1 MKRTLSLLVAL
12 ALVFTMVP
20 AVFATD
26 VKDSIDMDELVPGTQ
41 LNPETAEIGQEYT
54 TTWDEH
60 YYIITPAD
68 AGKLQ
73 FTVENGTVAVQNV
86 EVAEDGTYAVEASV
100 EYTVVV
106 TGAGATWS
114 ATYIAPHVHAAATY
128 TDNGDGTH
136 DGICECKEVVV
147 DNEAHA
153 DTDSNGVC
161 DSCSATL
168 ACKHTTVAYTDN
180 GNGTHDGVCSACG
193 ETVVDNEAHADANSD
208 RACDS
213 CGLAFDSRLVFS
225 GNADLLLGD
234 KIQASFKVSIKN
246 VKSTYSR
253 FFVECKMDGK
263 DPVQVD
269 VSLESGT
276 NTRYFFYTVLASEMT
291 ENVIVTFC
299 GVKDD
304 VVYRGQTLNWTLCDA
319 VMAKLNSWMPTYES
333 NEIDAKKCD
342 MLVNMLQYG
351 TEAQKKFN
359 STNTNYPTNK
369 LTPEMAALIKT
380 TTPEMNDAP
389 TIDQTGMVG
398 TYSLDGLMLVEK
410 IELYVQFKIK
420 KADFSALEDYT
431 VQIELEGREAP
442 EVINFATVTGSNTKT
457 LTAYIGFVKSN
468 EMRKTMK
475 ITLMKDGVA
484 QSKTITRSAD
494 MIVKS
499 KLSAYPTL
507 APAVMNFADCAEAYF
522 G

>member
-1 MKRTLSLLVAL
+1 MKRTLSLLVVL
-12 ALVFTMVP
+12 ALVFTMIP
-20 AVFATD
+20 AAFAAD
-26 VKDSIDMDELVPGTQ
+26 NKDSIEMDELVPGTQ
-41 LNPETAEIGQEYT
+41 LNPEEAVIGQEYT
-54 TTWDEH
+54 TTLDEH
-60 YYIITPAD
+60 YYIITPAE
-68 AGKLQ
+68 AGNLEL
-73 FTVENGTVAVQNV
+73 TIENGTIAMQDVEAV
-86 EVAEDGTYAVEASV
+86 EGKYAVEA
-100 EYTVVV
+100 ETTYTIVV
-106 TGAGATWS
+106 TGAGATWT
-114 ATYIAPHVHAAATY
+114 AVFEVPHVHAVATY
-128 TDNGDGTH
+128 TDNGD
-136 DGICECKEVVV
+136 
-147 DNEAHA
+147 
-153 DTDSNGVC
+153 
-161 DSCSATL
+161 
-168 ACKHTTVAYTDN
+168 
-180 GNGTHDGVCSACG
+180 GTHDGVCSACG

-304 VVYRGQTLNWTLCDA
+304 VVYRGQTLNWTLRDA

-351 TEAQKKFN
+351 TEAQKQFN
-359 STNTNYPTNK
+359 PTNTNYPTDK

-420 KADFSALEDYT
+420 KANFSALEDYT

-475 ITLMKDGVA
+475 ITLMKDGEA